1 MSLAFTFFD
10 LLVVLTVLGSAAYA
24 TYKGFVDETLSIFAW
39 AAAAVGSLVVGPWA
53 ADLLRGMISPS
64 WLATLVGFA
73 AVFVTVFIPL
83 SFASHRFGQGV
94 KHSLVG
100 PIDRVLGATFGVVR
114 GLAILGIAYLVFT
127 AFVPIQSQPL
137 WLTTART
144 LPLIQGSADVL
155 LSILPSHTRQEA
167 EPSIRP
173 VRKAQIPPRPAPSPK
188 AGKHVK
194 KGYGVGD
201 RRALDRLFEAT
212 GNGGSG
218 KP

>member
-10 LLVVLTVLGSAAYA
+10 LLVVLVVLGSAAYA
-24 TYKGFVDETLSIFAW
+24 TYKGFVDETLSILAW
-39 AAAAVGSLVVGPWA
+39 AAAAVGSLVLGPWTS
-53 ADLLRGMISPS
+53 DLLRGMISPG
-64 WLATLVGFA
+64 WLAMLAGYG
-73 AVFVTVFIPL
+73 AVFVAVFIPL
-83 SFASHRFGQGV
+83 SFVSHRFSQGV
-94 KHSLVG
+94 KHSLAG

-127 AFVPIQSQPL
+127 AFVPIRSQPL

-144 LPLIQGSADVL
+144 LPLIQGSSEVL
-155 LSILPSHTRQEA
+155 LSILPSRARQEA
-167 EPSIRP
+167 TSTAAP
-173 VRKAQIPPRPAPSPK
+173 VRKAQIAPKPAPSPK
-188 AGKHVK
+188 TGKHVK